1 MSRRASSDI
10 SGTNGRNLAPPTQ
23 RGRACRV
30 RLIDAASEL
39 FHARGIDAVSVNE
52 ILDAAGA
59 GKSQFYHYFH
69 DKTALVDAVIDHH
82 KQTFAAS
89 PPIDSWEELEAFF
102 EAFIA
107 EQAANDCR
115 RGCPIGS
122 LSAGMHEDEEYLR
135 QHAAECLSIHERHL
149 HQALVSLDAR
159 GELAYGIEPL
169 VAARFLIATQ
179 QGAALL
185 AKTYRDP
192 QRARTVMHHA
202 LGSLRPSR

>member
-1 MSRRASSDI
+1 MSRRASSDARGI
-10 SGTNGRNLAPPTQ
+10 ASHPAPPTR
-23 RGRACRV
+23 RGRACRE
-30 RLIDAASEL
+30 RLIGVAADL
-39 FHARGIDAVSVNE
+39 FHARGIDAVSLNE

-69 DKTALVDAVIDHH
+69 DKAALVDAVIDRH
-82 KQTFAAS
+82 KQTFAAA
-89 PPIDSWEELEAFF
+89 PPIDSWAELDAFF

-122 LSAGMHEDEEYLR
+122 LSAGMHEDDEYLR
-135 QHAAECLSIHERHL
+135 RHAAECLSIHEKHV

-192 QRARTVMHHA
+192 QCARSVMHHA
-202 LGSLRPSR
+202 LGSLRPMR